1 MIEKK
6 KVGIIDYGAG
16 NLGSIYN
23 AIKYLN
29 APTEIIASPKNIDR
43 FSHLILPG
51 VGSFGIE
58 CLSREVKKVI
68 FVENYGGVLPILK
81 KNLLNIKP
89 FINYEIFEK
98 NIYDKSTF
106 LEFIDKFDIVQISTG
121 DMLRDE
127 VKSKSDLG
135 KSAKSIM
142 DRGDLIS
149 DNIIIAMIKKRIQ
162 MSDCNNGFIL
172 DGFPRTLNQAIEL
185 DGLLADLKIKIDNV
199 IQIEVDENLLLERIN
214 KRALENV
221 IIRNDDN
228 SSILKNRIIVYKKDT
243 MPVIDYYKNLKKL
256 NTING
261 MQSIEKVSEDI
272 LNIL

>member
-1 MIEKK
+1 MNFILF
-6 KVGIIDYGAG
+6 GPPGAG
-16 NLGSIYN
+16 KGTQAKML
-23 AIKYLN
+23 
-29 APTEIIASPKNIDR
+29 
-43 FSHLILPG
+43 
-51 VGSFGIE
+51 
-58 CLSREVKKVI
+58 
-68 FVENYGGVLPILK
+68 
-81 KNLLNIKP
+81 
-89 FINYEIFEK
+89 
-98 NIYDKSTF
+98 
-106 LEFIDKFDIVQISTG
+106 IDKFKIVQISTG

-127 VKSKSDLG
+127 VKSQSELG

-142 DRGDLIS
+142 DRGDLVS

-185 DGLLADLKIKIDNV
+185 DGLLEDLKIKIDNV

-214 KRALENV
+214 KRALENES
-221 IIRNDDN
+221 IRDDDN

-261 MQSIEKVSEDI
+261 MQSIEKVSQDI
-272 LNIL
+272 LNILLWYKKVDCVFVKITIPGLFGLNKS

>member
-1 MIEKK
+1 MNFILF
-6 KVGIIDYGAG
+6 GPPGAG
-16 NLGSIYN
+16 KGTQAKML
-23 AIKYLN
+23 
-29 APTEIIASPKNIDR
+29 
-43 FSHLILPG
+43 
-51 VGSFGIE
+51 
-58 CLSREVKKVI
+58 
-68 FVENYGGVLPILK
+68 
-81 KNLLNIKP
+81 
-89 FINYEIFEK
+89 
-98 NIYDKSTF
+98 
-106 LEFIDKFDIVQISTG
+106 IDKFNIVQISTG

-127 VKSKSDLG
+127 VKSQSELG

-142 DRGDLIS
+142 DRGDLVS

-185 DGLLADLKIKIDNV
+185 DGLLEDLKIKIDNV

-214 KRALENV
+214 KRALENES
-221 IIRNDDN
+221 IRNDDN

-261 MQSIEKVSEDI
+261 MQSIEKVSRDI
-272 LNIL
+272 LNILWWYKKVDCVFVKITILDLFGLNRS

>member
-1 MIEKK
+1 MNFILFGPPGAGKGTQAKMLIEKF
-6 KVGIIDYGAG
+6 
-16 NLGSIYN
+16 N
-23 AIKYLN
+23 
-29 APTEIIASPKNIDR
+29 
-43 FSHLILPG
+43 
-51 VGSFGIE
+51 
-58 CLSREVKKVI
+58 
-68 FVENYGGVLPILK
+68 
-81 KNLLNIKP
+81 
-89 FINYEIFEK
+89 
-98 NIYDKSTF
+98 
-106 LEFIDKFDIVQISTG
+106 IVQISTG

-127 VKSKSDLG
+127 VRSQSDLG

-142 DRGDLIS
+142 DRGDLVS

-185 DGLLADLKIKIDNV
+185 DGLLEDLKIKIDNV

-214 KRALENV
+214 KRALENES
-221 IIRNDDN
+221 IRNDDN

-261 MQSIEKVSEDI
+261 MQSIEKVSQDI
-272 LNIL
+272 LNILWWYKKVDCVFVKITILDLFGLNRS

>member
-1 MIEKK
+1 MNFILF
-6 KVGIIDYGAG
+6 GPPGAG
-16 NLGSIYN
+16 KGTQAKML
-23 AIKYLN
+23 
-29 APTEIIASPKNIDR
+29 
-43 FSHLILPG
+43 
-51 VGSFGIE
+51 
-58 CLSREVKKVI
+58 
-68 FVENYGGVLPILK
+68 
-81 KNLLNIKP
+81 
-89 FINYEIFEK
+89 
-98 NIYDKSTF
+98 
-106 LEFIDKFDIVQISTG
+106 IDKFKIVQISTG

-127 VKSKSDLG
+127 VKSQSDLG

-142 DRGDLIS
+142 DRGDLVS

-185 DGLLADLKIKIDNV
+185 EGLLEDLKIKIDNV

-214 KRALENV
+214 KRALENES
-221 IIRNDDN
+221 IRNDDN

-261 MQSIEKVSEDI
+261 MQSIEKVSQDI
-272 LNIL
+272 LNILWWYKKVDCVFVKITILDLFGLNRS

>member
-1 MIEKK
+1 MNFILF
-6 KVGIIDYGAG
+6 GPPGAG
-16 NLGSIYN
+16 KGTQAKML
-23 AIKYLN
+23 
-29 APTEIIASPKNIDR
+29 
-43 FSHLILPG
+43 
-51 VGSFGIE
+51 
-58 CLSREVKKVI
+58 
-68 FVENYGGVLPILK
+68 
-81 KNLLNIKP
+81 
-89 FINYEIFEK
+89 
-98 NIYDKSTF
+98 
-106 LEFIDKFDIVQISTG
+106 IDKFNIVQISTG

-127 VKSKSDLG
+127 VKSQSELG

-142 DRGDLIS
+142 DRGDLVS

-185 DGLLADLKIKIDNV
+185 DGLLEDLKIKIDNV

-214 KRALENV
+214 KRALENEN
-221 IIRNDDN
+221 IRNDDN

-261 MQSIEKVSEDI
+261 MQSIEKVSRDI
-272 LNIL
+272 LNILWWYKKVDCVFVKITILDLFGLNRS